1 MKKIKAL
8 ILKYWDIVSYL
19 FFGGVTTLVNW
30 GVYALLY
37 NVLGASNMVST
48 AAAWLLAVAVA
59 FVTNKIWVFKSPSFD
74 AQTMKRELTSFLS
87 ARILT
92 GLLDMAIM
100 YISVE
105 QMHMNGNVWKLISNV
120 VVIVLNY
127 VASKLYIFKKR
138 R

>member
-8 ILKYWDIVSYL
+8 ILKYWDVVSYL

-30 GVYALLY
+30 AVYALLY
-37 NVLGASNMVST
+37 DVLGVPNMVST

-59 FVTNKIWVFKSPSFD
+59 FVTNKVWVFKSPSFD
-74 AQTMKRELTSFLS
+74 AQTMKRELPSFLS

-105 QMHMNGNVWKLISNV
+105 QMHMNGNIWKLLSNV

-127 VASKLYIFKKR
+127 VASKLFIFKKR